1 MEAKGLD
8 KKPDTINAKKL
19 HKSIAKVE
27 GENHGSKLKE
37 PKVNENAHEK
47 ECKSC
52 ENPMTAIKEHK
63 VLHPSKFKNKGVYK
77 DGVWWVPN
85 TPSWT
90 KKQNYMKSQVVNHKE
105 REEYAQDLDKK
116 EFKILPKLTSKAPIP
131 PNQHRLSGAFND
143 YNKVLR
149 KHRNQP
155 RVSKFQDW
163 NTWGGNEARGK
174 YPHKHT
180 ESKELNIKFK
190 RAGDPPPKELDP
202 VQVELQQQADTMG
215 TEVRGYRKLLLA
227 KARADIKKDERKIA
241 KGDLHKRGWWGSGN
255 RGKNFEKVRIKD
267 DRAWMRV
274 ATEDDEFAELSK
286 KIAQEKN
293 KFSQTIKN
301 AVSKQQEDRYLKIDD
316 QGLVILDTEKLAKAS
331 TDIV

>member
-1 MEAKGLD
+1 METKGLD

-52 ENPMTAIKEHK
+52 ENPMIAIKEHK

-105 REEYAQDLDKK
+105 REEYAEDLDKK

-174 YPHKHT
+174 YLT
-180 ESKELNIKFK
+180 
-190 RAGDPPPKELDP
+190 
-202 VQVELQQQADTMG
+202 
-215 TEVRGYRKLLLA
+215 

-301 AVSKQQEDRYLKIDD
+301 AVSKQQEDRYLKLDD
-316 QGLVILDTEKLAKAS
+316 QGLVIIDTEKLAKAS